1 MAYKLQTL
9 DDGSGVCVGTLIR
22 FETVTILLDP
32 AWLSTTVSYEKSVTF
47 WSSIIPDVDI
57 ILISQ
62 STVDCLGAYPL
73 LHYNFLSH
81 FISRIRVYATLPI
94 TSLGRV
100 ASIDLYIS
108 SGIAGPFAS
117 NDMDIDDIESAFDFI
132 EALKF
137 AQDVDLRSRYDGLYM
152 TAYNSGFSP
161 GSSIWCITNYSEK
174 LLYAKNWSH
183 TKSTILNS
191 AALLDSSGKPL
202 SALTRP
208 SSVITSLNQ
217 FGSSR
222 PLKRRVNMF
231 NETLRKSVA
240 GNGIVVM
247 PCEIGGNFL
256 DLLAMTHNFLYER
269 PNNIKQS
276 RIPILLISYAKG
288 RTITYGQS
296 MLEWFSSS
304 VIKKWENRNGLS
316 PFDVNNIVKPV
327 TPKDFLKHKGP
338 AICFVSNV
346 DTCVSETFKNISE
359 IPNVTVLLTS
369 NRENDS
375 PILSEF
381 RNEWRK
387 QNHVKIQEGTNV
399 SCSITTEFE
408 IFNLKPLRDKSL
420 TEYNRKIDERRTK
433 RKEEAVSLRKETKI
447 SNQFSNA
454 FKEKGLAPVVDE
466 NGNIINDSTP
476 SGVGGDNNNNDVDH
490 DDDDD
495 DDDNDDDDD
504 DDPFVMLNH
513 SRKAVKMFE
522 MPVDTILSSNSTL
535 KQKIF
540 QFKPV
545 KQKMD
550 EYGTFVNIEQLI
562 PAEEEENVQGANT
575 LNDNK
580 RGLDTQIHD
589 NESPEDNLK
598 LKKRRQ
604 DYERDKENELKKKK
618 EKMKFDNLEYLDS
631 KNHPCLRTKQK
642 DMATISCQLTFIN
655 FDNIVDKR
663 SASVIWPTL
672 KPRKMLLI
680 GPNSTQDESVVSV
693 LNKRDID
700 VFEIP
705 FNKNVEFDTTV
716 KTLDISIDVELDK
729 SLRWQKIGENH
740 TVAHVIGRLV
750 KEIPTQKSGRS
761 PRTKLSLKPVTGNY
775 KRHNNGSLSI
785 GDVRLA
791 EVRRKL
797 LDLNYSAEFKGEGT
811 LIVNSQ
817 VAVTKIN
824 DGETIISG
832 FPSDVFDTVKSTI
845 TEMLAKV

>member
-9 DDGSGVCVGTLIR
+9 EDGSGVCVGTLIR

-32 AWLSTTVSYEKSVTF
+32 AWLNTTVSYEDAVKF
-47 WSSIIPDVDI
+47 WGSIIPDVDI

-81 FISRIRVYATLPI
+81 FISRIHVYATLPL

-100 ASIDLYIS
+100 ATIDLYIS
-108 SGIAGPFAS
+108 SGIAGPVTT
-117 NDMDIDDIESAFDFI
+117 NDMDIEDIESAFDFI

-174 LLYAKNWSH
+174 LLYARNWSH

-231 NETLRKSVA
+231 NESLRKSVA
-240 GNGIVVM
+240 GNGIVVI

-269 PNNIKQS
+269 TSNTKQS
-276 RIPILLISYAKG
+276 KIPILLVSYAKG

-327 TPKDFLKHKGP
+327 TPKEFLKHKGP

-346 DTCVSETFKNISE
+346 DPCVSETIKNISE
-359 IPNVTVLLTS
+359 IPNVTILLTS
-369 NRENDS
+369 NRENNS
-375 PILSEF
+375 PILSQF
-381 RNEWRK
+381 RNEWTK
-387 QNHVKIQEGTNV
+387 QADQKIQEGANV
-399 SCSITTEFE
+399 SCSITSEFE
-408 IFNLKPLRDKSL
+408 IFNLKPLKDKSL
-420 TEYNRKIDERRTK
+420 TEFNEKIDKRRQT
-433 RKEEAVSLRKETKI
+433 RKEEEISLRKETKI
-447 SNQFSNA
+447 SNKFSHSFNDA
-454 FKEKGLAPVVDE
+454 GSTPVVDE
-466 NGNIINDSTP
+466 NGNVIKDIRSAAE
-476 SGVGGDNNNNDVDH
+476 GRGNNKEEEDE
-490 DDDDD
+490 
-495 DDDNDDDDD
+495 DDNDDDDD
-504 DDPFVMLNH
+504 DDDGLFGMLGHN
-513 SRKAVKMFE
+513 RKSAKIFE
-522 MPVDTILSSNSTL
+522 MPVDTIITSNSTL
-535 KQKIF
+535 KHKIF
-540 QFKPV
+540 QFKPA

-562 PAEEEENVQGANT
+562 PEEEEEQIESSNLQEGK
-575 LNDNK
+575 K
-580 RGLDTQIHD
+580 RGQDTQTPDGD
-589 NESPEDNLK
+589 NTEDNLQ
-598 LKKRRQ
+598 LKKQRR
-604 DYERDKENELKKKK
+604 DYERDKENEIKKKK

-631 KNHPCLRTKQK
+631 KNHPCLRTVQK

-655 FDNIVDKR
+655 LDSIVDKR

-672 KPRKMLLI
+672 KPRKMLLV
-680 GPNSTQDESVVSV
+680 GPNSIQDETVVSV

-700 VFEIP
+700 VFDIP
-705 FNKNVEFDTTV
+705 FNKDVEFDTTV
-716 KTLDISIDVELDK
+716 KTLDISIDDDLDK
-729 SLRWQKIGENH
+729 SLRWQKIGEDH
-740 TVAHVIGRLV
+740 TVAHVVGRLV
-750 KEIPTQKSGRS
+750 KEISNQKSGGS
-761 PRTKLSLKPVTGNY
+761 ARTKLSLKPVTGNY

-797 LDLNYSAEFKGEGT
+797 LDLNYNAEFKGEGT

-832 FPSDVFDTVKSTI
+832 FPSDIFDTVKSAI

>member
-32 AWLSTTVSYEKSVTF
+32 AWLNTTISYEKAITF

-81 FISRIRVYATLPI
+81 FISRIHVYATLPL

-100 ASIDLYIS
+100 ATIDLYIS
-108 SGIAGPFAS
+108 GGIAGPVTT
-117 NDMDIDDIESAFDFI
+117 NDMDIEDIESAFDFI
-132 EALKF
+132 EPLKF

-161 GSSIWCITNYSEK
+161 GSSLWCITNYSEK
-174 LLYAKNWSH
+174 LLYARNWSH
-183 TKSTILNS
+183 TKSAILNA

-222 PLKRRVNMF
+222 PLKRRINMF

-240 GNGIVVM
+240 GNGIVVI

-269 PNNIKQS
+269 ASNTKQS
-276 RIPILLISYAKG
+276 KIPILLVSYAKG

-316 PFDVNNIVKPV
+316 PFDVNSIVKPV
-327 TPKDFLKHKGP
+327 TPKEFLKHKGP

-359 IPNVTVLLTS
+359 IPNVTILMTS
-369 NRENDS
+369 SRENDS
-375 PILSEF
+375 PILSRF
-381 RNEWRK
+381 RSEWK
-387 QNHVKIQEGTNV
+387 KKTDQKIQEGTNV
-399 SCSITTEFE
+399 SCSITSEFE
-408 IFNLKPLRDKSL
+408 IFNLKPLKDKSL
-420 TEYNRKIDERRTK
+420 TEYNEKIDKRRK
-433 RKEEAVSLRKETKI
+433 VRKEDEIYLRKETKI
-447 SNQFSNA
+447 SNKFSHS
-454 FKEKGLAPVVDE
+454 FSESGSVPVVDA
-466 NGNIINDSTP
+466 NGNIIKDNASAVE
-476 SGVGGDNNNNDVDH
+476 GRDNNNEEE
-490 DDDDD
+490 
-495 DDDNDDDDD
+495 DNDDDDD
-504 DDPFVMLNH
+504 DDDDYDDDDDLFGMLNRN
-513 SRKAVKMFE
+513 RKAAKIFE
-522 MPVDTILSSNSTL
+522 MPVDTIITSNSTL
-535 KQKIF
+535 KHKIF

-550 EYGTFVNIEQLI
+550 EYGTFVNIDQLI
-562 PAEEEENVQGANT
+562 PEEDDEQIESSNLHDGK
-575 LNDNK
+575 K
-580 RGLDTQIHD
+580 RNQDTQTPGE
-589 NESPEDNLK
+589 NTEDNLQ
-598 LKKRRQ
+598 LKKQRQ
-604 DYERDKENELKKKK
+604 DYERDKENEIKKKK

-631 KNHPCLRTKQK
+631 KNHPCLRTIQK

-655 FDNIVDKR
+655 LDNIVDKR

-672 KPRKMLLI
+672 KPRKMLLV
-680 GPNSTQDESVVSV
+680 GPNSIQDESVVSV

-700 VFEIP
+700 VYSIP
-705 FNKNVEFDTTV
+705 LNKDVEFDTTV
-716 KTLDISIDVELDK
+716 KTLDISIDDDLDK
-729 SLRWQKIGENH
+729 SLRWQKIGEDH
-740 TVAHVIGRLV
+740 TVAHVVGRLV
-750 KEIPTQKSGRS
+750 KEISNQKSGGS
-761 PRTKLSLKPVTGNY
+761 ARTKLSLKPVAENY

-797 LDLNYSAEFKGEGT
+797 LNLNYNAEFKGEGT

-817 VAVTKIN
+817 VAVTKIS

-832 FPSDVFDTVKSTI
+832 FPSEIFDTVKSTI